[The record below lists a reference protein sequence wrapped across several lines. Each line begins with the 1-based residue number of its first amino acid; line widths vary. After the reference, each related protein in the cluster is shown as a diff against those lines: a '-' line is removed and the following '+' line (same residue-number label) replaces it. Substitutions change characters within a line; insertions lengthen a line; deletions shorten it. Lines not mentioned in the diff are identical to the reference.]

1 MVTWTEG
8 LNRKPMSM
16 PSKRP
21 ERSQLPFTTLFGDG
35 DQNRTLALIADG
47 LATVLNHVAALI
59 TDVEV
64 LVGASRYARARFLIA
79 TADEELG
86 KCHLL
91 LDCARL
97 GGPEARKRPQG
108 AVEVLL

>member
-1 MVTWTEG
+1 
-8 LNRKPMSM
+8 MSV
-16 PSKRP
+16 PGRRP
-21 ERSQLPFTTLFGDG
+21 ERSQLLFNTLFADG
-35 DQNRTLALIADG
+35 DQNRTLTLIADG
-47 LATVLNHVAALI
+47 LATVLNHVAELL

-64 LVGASRYARARFLIA
+64 LVGANRYARARFLIA

-97 GGPEARKRPQG
+97 GVQKHPSDLK
-108 AVEVLL
+108 VLSKAFY